1 MDRKD
6 YMCVSYSVLKGRGS
20 LWAGKKSE
28 PKAFTFKA
36 LKRVYKLDTRVKQ
49 TSPFKAGWGFGSLW
63 FLTSGCSL
71 LRGWVVHLWV
81 KCLKG

>member
-6 YMCVSYSVLKGRGS
+6 YMCVSYSVLKGEDS
-20 LWAGKKSE
+20 LWAGRKSE

-36 LKRVYKLDTRVKQ
+36 LKRVYKLDTRIKQ
-49 TSPFKAGWGFGSLW
+49 TSPFKAGWVLDRYAFEPLAVVCCW
-63 FLTSGCSL
+63 
-71 LRGWVVHLWV
+71 GWGVHLWV